1 MKNNT
6 SQIQT
11 NDKQKPNAQE
21 DNPQNENFKYRKSPR
36 ASFHNYSGGIY
47 LITICTNNKIHYF
60 GEITNGKMQLSDI
73 GIFAQKALDDLHT
86 HYKYAQVPLFVVM
99 PNHVHIIIC
108 IDEYK
113 NKPQHMPTHRTALS
127 VVIGGFKQSVTCFAR
142 RNNIDFCWQGRY
154 HDHIIRG
161 IKDGNKIADYIKN
174 NVEKWNT
181 DCFNN
186 NRLPNNNTETKSNT

>member
-1 MKNNT
+1 
-6 SQIQT
+6 
-11 NDKQKPNAQE
+11 
-21 DNPQNENFKYRKSPR
+21 
-36 ASFHNYSGGIY
+36 
-47 LITICTNNKIHYF
+47 
-60 GEITNGKMQLSDI
+60 
-73 GIFAQKALDDLHT
+73 
-86 HYKYAQVPLFVVM
+86 
-99 PNHVHIIIC
+99 
-108 IDEYK
+108 
-113 NKPQHMPTHRTALS
+113 MPTHRTALS